1 MGVASLDTFTVPVQ
15 VGDSNGRAFVDIQ
28 ALVDTGSTYTSIPVD
43 ILSGLG
49 VEVIERHP
57 FGLADESI
65 VEYGIGEAKIRLD
78 GRERTVVV
86 VFMPDNSS
94 PLLGATTLEIFGLGV
109 DPVGMRLAPVPMLLK

>member
-1 MGVASLDTFTVPVQ
+1 MGTFTVPAQ

-28 ALVDTGSTYTSIPVD
+28 ALVDTRSTYTSIPTS

-49 VEVIERHP
+49 VDVIERHP
-57 FGLADESI
+57 FELADESI
-65 VEYGIGEAKIRLD
+65 VKYGIGEAKIRLH

-94 PLLGATTLEIFGLGV
+94 PLLGATTLEMFGLGV
-109 DPVGMRLAPVPMLLK
+109 DPVGMRLAAVPMLLK

>member
-1 MGVASLDTFTVPVQ
+1 MGTFTVPIQ

-28 ALVDTGSTYTSIPVD
+28 ALVDTGSTYTSIPAG

-57 FGLADESI
+57 FELADESV
-65 VEYGIGEAKIRLD
+65 VEYGIGQATIRLD

-86 VFMPDNSS
+86 VFMPDSSS
-94 PLLGATTLEIFGLGV
+94 PLLGATTLEMFSLGV